1 MNMKKNIIAVT
12 LIVAGVFPLKG
23 QTQELWTLRQC
34 VEYAIA
40 NNIAIRQTA
49 NTVIQNETELNTSKW
64 TRLPNLNGSANQN
77 FSWGRAA
84 SPIDNTYTDT
94 NNSNTSFSL
103 STNVPLFTGFQ
114 IPNQYELNKLNLK
127 VAIEDLNKAK
137 DDIALNVA
145 SFYVQVLFNQ
155 ELSKVADNQVSL
167 SREQLNR
174 MVQLSELGKASPAQV
189 AEAKARLA
197 QDELS
202 AVQADNNYRLAL
214 LDLSQLLELSSPEGF
229 TLAPPDAE
237 LEFAPLIAPDDI
249 YEQAALS
256 KPAILAAQ
264 YRLEGSEK
272 SIRIAQSGY
281 YPQLSF
287 SAGLGTSFYT
297 MNGISGSSFGSQMEN
312 NLNRY
317 LGFNLSVPIFNR
329 FSTRNRVRLA
339 QLQQTQYSLQM
350 DNVKKNT
357 AKLENLLLIGYSPAK
372 VAFPYQV
379 LTGGLNLVVVVFA
392 VVLVSVLRNS
402 YTGVLAS
409 FIPQW
414 EIGSLLPAAI

>member
-1 MNMKKNIIAVT
+1 MNMKKNIIAVM
-12 LIVAGVFPLKG
+12 LIVAGGFPLKG

-137 DDIALNVA
+137 DDISLNVA

-174 MVQLSELGKASPAQV
+174 MVQLSELG
-189 AEAKARLA
+189 
-197 QDELS
+197 
-202 AVQADNNYRLAL
+202 
-214 LDLSQLLELSSPEGF
+214 
-229 TLAPPDAE
+229 
-237 LEFAPLIAPDDI
+237 
-249 YEQAALS
+249 
-256 KPAILAAQ
+256 
-264 YRLEGSEK
+264 
-272 SIRIAQSGY
+272 
-281 YPQLSF
+281 
-287 SAGLGTSFYT
+287 
-297 MNGISGSSFGSQMEN
+297 
-312 NLNRY
+312 
-317 LGFNLSVPIFNR
+317 
-329 FSTRNRVRLA
+329 
-339 QLQQTQYSLQM
+339 
-350 DNVKKNT
+350 
-357 AKLENLLLIGYSPAK
+357 
-372 VAFPYQV
+372 
-379 LTGGLNLVVVVFA
+379 
-392 VVLVSVLRNS
+392 
-402 YTGVLAS
+402 
-409 FIPQW
+409 
-414 EIGSLLPAAI
+414 